1 MDLREARVA
10 EQCAAAMRAPDGGA
24 VRSLRVG
31 REVEDVTVTAGG
43 EYDDVTDVRLDRAR
57 LQIAR
62 DDAARL
68 AVHDHEIEHL
78 AAVMHRDRAG
88 GDLAL
93 ERLVCAEQELL
104 PCLPARVER
113 ALDLNAAKGPRLEQA
128 AVVAGERHA
137 LGDTLVDDVDA
148 DLRQAI
154 GVGLAGA
161 EVAALDGVLEQAVDA
176 VAVVAVVLGGIDAAL
191 GGDRVGAARRVVVR
205 EALHV
210 IALLAERGGGGG
222 AGEARADDQ
231 DGVLAPVRGVHQ
243 VHLEAAAVPFLFDQS
258 CGNSRVEYDRH
269 RSLLQRTHP
278 ASTATGTEMNPT
290 NTASATARDRVLSV
304 EVVLALFQPSVW
316 SRLQIP

>member
-1 MDLREARVA
+1 MRRAG
-10 EQCAAAMRAPDGGA
+10 AAALSA
-24 VRSLRVG
+24 
-31 REVEDVTVTAGG
+31 
-43 EYDDVTDVRLDRAR
+43 RAR
-57 LQIAR
+57 RTCAR
-62 DDAARL
+62 P
-68 AVHDHEIEHL
+68 
-78 AAVMHRDRAG
+78 
-88 GDLAL
+88 
-93 ERLVCAEQELL
+93 ERRQ
-104 PCLPARVER
+104 
-113 ALDLNAAKGPRLEQA
+113 GPRLEQA

-210 IALLAERGGGGG
+210 IALLAERGGGAG
-222 AGEARADDQ
+222 AGEARGDEQ
-231 DGVLAPVRGVHQ
+231 DGVVAPVRGGHQ
-243 VHLEAAAVPFLFDQS
+243 VHLEAAAGPFLFDQS